1 MEHFISSFGY
11 LAVFVLMVAESA
23 CVPIPSEVIMS
34 FAGALAAAHRLD
46 LVGALLAGVGGE
58 LVGAYVSWGVGR
70 TGGRAL
76 VERYGRYVLLTRAD
90 LDRAERWFSS
100 RGELSV
106 LVGRVLPVVR
116 TFVSLPAGL
125 AEMKPVRF
133 GAFTLVG
140 SAIWDG
146 MLVGVGYALGS
157 RWRSITHGFND
168 AGYALAGLIAVAVV
182 AFVAHRVRTLRE
194 ERRADVAA

>member
-1 MEHFISSFGY
+1 VEHFISSFGY